1 MSFWRFYDNV
11 NPFYSEI
18 RTLKKTESLGTT
30 KAREQKPGTRGQ
42 TLNVIHKHYADRSV
56 SE

>member
-11 NPFYSEI
+11 NPFYSE

-30 KAREQKPGTRGQ
+30 KAREQKKARNPGRNFKCDTQALCGQ
-42 TLNVIHKHYADRSV
+42 I